1 MFFWEGA
8 SVTLYTNSA
17 NTKSKTK
24 QKITDI
30 CPHFTFSF
38 SFAFFFFYFYFFLF
52 FVFDGYID
60 AVYMCMQTRDMC
72 ESSGQLC
79 IIYHSFLSLSE
90 ALYFI
95 GIYKL
100 AFTGFLFSDIC
111 V

>member
-24 QKITDI
+24 QKITNI

-38 SFAFFFFYFYFFLF
+38 SFAFLIFFFFSF

-60 AVYMCMQTRDMC
+60 AVYMCMQKR
-72 ESSGQLC
+72 
-79 IIYHSFLSLSE
+79 H
-90 ALYFI
+90 
-95 GIYKL
+95 
-100 AFTGFLFSDIC
+100 